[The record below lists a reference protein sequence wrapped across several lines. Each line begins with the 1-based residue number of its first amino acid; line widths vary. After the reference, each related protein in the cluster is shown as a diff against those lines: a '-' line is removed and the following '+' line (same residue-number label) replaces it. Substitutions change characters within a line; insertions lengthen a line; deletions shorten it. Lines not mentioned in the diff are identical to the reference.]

1 MNKNIVIAALALTTI
16 LFAALYVAAPKS
28 VPFGAAN
35 PSGQVHYQQ
44 EAFVQGAAFGARNQS
59 YFDNAGKLAIGANGT
74 QLTQVLKGTCNPTQI
89 TPGSFAA
96 TSTSQFYCPVS
107 GVTAGDLVLAV
118 PPPGVGTYASGA
130 GSLYTGFEII
140 ASYATTTN
148 AIGFTYANNTGAAT
162 TTFPQATTSVGYVII
177 R

>member
-28 VPFGAAN
+28 VPVGAAN

-44 EAFVQGAAFGARNQS
+44 EAFLQGAAFGARNQS
-59 YFDNAGKLAIGANGT
+59 YFDNAGKLAIGSSGT
-74 QLTQVLKGTCNPTQI
+74 QLTQVIKGTCNPTQI
-89 TPGSFAA
+89 TPGSFPA
-96 TSTSQFYCPVS
+96 STTAQFYCAVT
-107 GVTAGDLVLAV
+107 GVLAGDLVIPL
-118 PPPGVGTYASGA
+118 PPVGFGVNGSGS
-130 GSLYTGFEII
+130 GSVGSGFEIF
-140 ASYATTTN
+140 AAYATTTN
-148 AIGFTYANNTGAAT
+148 QIGFTYANNTGAAT